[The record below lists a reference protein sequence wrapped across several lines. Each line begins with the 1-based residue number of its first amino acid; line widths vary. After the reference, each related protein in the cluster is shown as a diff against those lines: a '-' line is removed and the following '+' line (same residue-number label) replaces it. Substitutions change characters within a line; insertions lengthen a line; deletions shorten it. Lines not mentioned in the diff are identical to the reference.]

1 MDKAKGEFM
10 GKGRVR
16 WYWWVLA
23 LLPAVVGYT
32 SLQLEIGDLRS
43 SGFVPGV
50 GVTIGILAVLLL
62 VQRPW
67 RGSTGL
73 KRLVLV
79 LPVVM
84 MGLIG
89 IVGLALGLPEFFQ
102 KQFGWFL
109 GPDTYGARAV
119 VAIDEVF
126 VVVGDDLEDGLVW
139 YSADGVNW
147 SRAND
152 AELLGLEMR
161 DAIVADGDVVAF
173 AQPSEGGEAMVLTSV
188 DGKTWSLRARF
199 GNEQYGTS
207 PHAIAQWQDEFVGV
221 TAIYGN
227 DVEFFYG
234 DSVTSWRSVE
244 PSPVFD
250 DGEDALDVACSP
262 QVCVAVGERY
272 DPNAFMSSDTG
283 AMVWTSTNGQRWDLV
298 DHSMGIATLVAV
310 AAANDAFVVVG
321 NEEDHA
327 VVWTSLNGRD
337 WSQLDG
343 RSFGSSRMDGVV
355 DVDGGFVA
363 FGRDTET
370 GALVVW
376 KSETGAEWKR
386 STVDEG
392 LLPDSMLRS
401 VAANGETWVAVGIDT
416 DLQTAAI
423 WVSDDGDSWER
434 VPHDE
439 AIFG

>member
-1 MDKAKGEFM
+1 M

-23 LLPAVVGYT
+23 LLPAVVGST

-43 SGFVPGV
+43 SGFVSGV

-62 VQRPW
+62 VQGPW

-89 IVGLALGLPEFFQ
+89 IVGVALGLPEFFQ

-109 GPDTYGARAV
+109 GPETYGARAV
-119 VAIDEVF
+119 VVIDEGF
-126 VVVGDDLEDGLVW
+126 VVVGDDLEDGVVW

-161 DAIVADGDVVAF
+161 DAIVSDGEVVAF
-173 AQPSEGGEAMVLTSV
+173 AQPSEGGEARVLTSV
-188 DGKTWSLRARF
+188 DGKTWLLRARF

-207 PHAIAQWQDEFVGV
+207 PNAIALWHDEFVGV

-234 DSVTSWRSVE
+234 TSVASWRSVE

-250 DGEDALDVACSP
+250 EGEDAVDVACSR

-310 AAANDAFVVVG
+310 AATDDAFVVVG

-343 RSFGSSRMDGVV
+343 QPFGSSQMDGVV